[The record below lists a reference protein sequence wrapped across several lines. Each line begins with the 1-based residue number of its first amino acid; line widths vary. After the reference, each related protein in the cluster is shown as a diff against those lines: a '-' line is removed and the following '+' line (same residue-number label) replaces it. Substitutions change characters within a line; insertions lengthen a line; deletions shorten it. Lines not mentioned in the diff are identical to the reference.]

1 MLYLSIWAG
10 MLKKYCHICN
20 QRPPIFL
27 IVKFHAKITILKVR
41 TKSTLF
47 GCFGQQFSKSIFIFQ
62 SNALEFSLLQSLVQK
77 IKILKSG
84 TTNVRFAYFG
94 ARILK
99 YYCYIWNQ
107 SPQICLAAN
116 FGSKISLNFGTKNI
130 WFEYFCARSWK

>member
-1 MLYLSIWAG
+1 MQLNKNYYQIFNQHPRICETIKLHPKRKKINLGSKMLYLSIWVG

-47 GCFGQQFSKSIFIFQ
+47 GCFGQQFSKTIFIFQ

-99 YYCYIWNQ
+99 YYCYI
-107 SPQICLAAN
+107 
-116 FGSKISLNFGTKNI
+116 
-130 WFEYFCARSWK
+130 